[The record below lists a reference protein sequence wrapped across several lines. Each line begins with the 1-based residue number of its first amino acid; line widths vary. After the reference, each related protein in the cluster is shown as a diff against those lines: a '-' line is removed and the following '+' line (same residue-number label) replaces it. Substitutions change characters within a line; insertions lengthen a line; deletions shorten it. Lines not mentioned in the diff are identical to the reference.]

1 VQAAAGGRSDLGW
14 LHKAIRKAGYVPAAD
29 ALTREDARRTCKA
42 IVEALVDAET
52 TAETPCCKDCLHR
65 AIDALAALAAGK

>member
-1 VQAAAGGRSDLGW
+1 MVAQGHPEGGLR
-14 LHKAIRKAGYVPAAD
+14 AR
-29 ALTREDARRTCKA
+29 RRTCKA